1 MAYHP
6 SQRFRDLQELGGVR
20 LKDLKEH
27 TNAVGGSWGT
37 DTWACLVKD
46 EVDDFDST
54 EDGNSN
60 GLDNTKSKRALLI
73 PVSIFTS
80 TQIMKLCDQL
90 GQNEDYK
97 RFGADEETPSGV
109 VEDST
114 NPSSAYRNSTQI
126 PGSQGFSL
134 QVSCIEQPVDEDLV
148 FDMLSKETTFFD
160 GGSADELNGSNDE
173 EVADVMLDE
182 DVFENAGSSTD
193 HQKIKCMECDA
204 SFESKM
210 LLNDHIKNEHQTAS
224 NVSKSKP
231 LSNKRQI
238 TQITRQN
245 QTFHVCDCGYSST
258 NKSACSR
265 HKCRLGDSLVFH
277 CLDCTKVCKNAGS
290 LKRHSDSKH
299 GTSKTTLSI
308 IHDVENDASKND
320 DPSKSNTIDDT
331 EVNVDKTASK
341 ASHENST
348 CSVCSKTLKN
358 ENNLRIH
365 RKKVHKLTDENNSTN
380 VSEAT
385 ATEEEFKCNICGKSF
400 GRKDEM
406 DDHAKNVHKGLS
418 ETGITG
424 LLEGSSTD
432 GVSVR
437 NLTEKEMFP
446 CSLCKKV
453 LKSSINLLKHV
464 EVVHKE
470 KSKESENEQP
480 KEHES
485 CRSSRGRIL
494 STRRRSLSIQR
505 HKGKR
510 Y

>member
-1 MAYHP
+1 M
-6 SQRFRDLQELGGVR
+6 
-20 LKDLKEH
+20 
-27 TNAVGGSWGT
+27 
-37 DTWACLVKD
+37 
-46 EVDDFDST
+46 
-54 EDGNSN
+54 
-60 GLDNTKSKRALLI
+60 
-73 PVSIFTS
+73 
-80 TQIMKLCDQL
+80 
-90 GQNEDYK
+90 
-97 RFGADEETPSGV
+97 
-109 VEDST
+109 
-114 NPSSAYRNSTQI
+114 
-126 PGSQGFSL
+126 
-134 QVSCIEQPVDEDLV
+134 
-148 FDMLSKETTFFD
+148 
-160 GGSADELNGSNDE
+160 
-173 EVADVMLDE
+173 
-182 DVFENAGSSTD
+182 
-193 HQKIKCMECDA
+193 
-204 SFESKM
+204 
-210 LLNDHIKNEHQTAS
+210 
-224 NVSKSKP
+224 
-231 LSNKRQI
+231 
-238 TQITRQN
+238 
-245 QTFHVCDCGYSST
+245 
-258 NKSACSR
+258 
-265 HKCRLGDSLVFH
+265 
-277 CLDCTKVCKNAGS
+277 
-290 LKRHSDSKH
+290 
-299 GTSKTTLSI
+299 
-308 IHDVENDASKND
+308 
-320 DPSKSNTIDDT
+320 
-331 EVNVDKTASK
+331 
-341 ASHENST
+341 
-348 CSVCSKTLKN
+348 
-358 ENNLRIH
+358 RIH